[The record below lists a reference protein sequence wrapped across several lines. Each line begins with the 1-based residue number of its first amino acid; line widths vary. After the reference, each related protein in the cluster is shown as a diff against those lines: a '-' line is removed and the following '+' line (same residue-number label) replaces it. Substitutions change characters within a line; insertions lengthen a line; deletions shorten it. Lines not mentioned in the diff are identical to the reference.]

1 MISLSKEATEQL
13 KVAIEN
19 GKKSSYRIFMTGI
32 G

>member
-13 KVAIEN
+13 KVAIEK